1 MGQLEKD
8 GGTFGGDPQGVLTQA
23 HLMELDPF
31 VFSRLFFPERP
42 PQSEGHRGGIPERG
56 VSVPRGIHK
65 QFQILVQTP
74 VCIFVEDGGDHK
86 VRERR
91 DEGPHVHQRPSC
103 KPHLHSDL
111 EEPQRGGCGNVP
123 VWDQCAI

>member
-1 MGQLEKD
+1 
-8 GGTFGGDPQGVLTQA
+8 
-23 HLMELDPF
+23 MELDPF

-74 VCIFVEDGGDHK
+74 VCIFVEDGGDQIGRASC
-86 VRERR
+86 RER
-91 DEGPHVHQRPSC
+91 VF
-103 KPHLHSDL
+103 
-111 EEPQRGGCGNVP
+111 NTV
-123 VWDQCAI
+123 